1 MTYVINIPKPSA
13 RRLEKGRRLVVK
25 LFEAF
30 TGGGLVAEYQIP
42 DGLDEFEFEFAG
54 PIYYAEREILDGSYR
69 HEFAVVYQN
78 STGSRHEERIVE
90 PIEMNQRTT

>member
-1 MTYVINIPKPSA
+1 MTYTVKIPKASA
-13 RRLEKGRRLVVK
+13 SRLEKNRRLVVK
-25 LFEAF
+25 LFEGWG
-30 TGGGLVAEYQIP
+30 GGGLVAEYQIP

-54 PIYYAEREILDGSYR
+54 PIYYEEREILDGSYR

-78 STGSRHEERIVE
+78 STGSRTEERIVE